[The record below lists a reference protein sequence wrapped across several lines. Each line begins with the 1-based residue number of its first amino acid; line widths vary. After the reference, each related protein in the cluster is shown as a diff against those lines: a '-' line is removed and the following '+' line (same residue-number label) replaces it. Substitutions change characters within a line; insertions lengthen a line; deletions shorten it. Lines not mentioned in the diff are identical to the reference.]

1 MKNLQLEEHRKEHQ
15 SRNRMNLKN
24 SILMFSMLFS
34 LCFESCLKD
43 NAQVD
48 HDVVWKGRILENSTN
63 KPIPNADI
71 YLYEHELDND
81 FLSNSPR
88 ILKNIYKADKDGY
101 YEFTYRDL
109 VKNGYEIQV
118 SAGKYYTSNKIA
130 SDDRNGV
137 SKVDVLLEP
146 YAWIK
151 FHVKNVNP
159 YDENDNI
166 DINGDCLNKLL
177 IGRLQDTIYICDQI
191 GNKPTDFV
199 WWVEKNNTI
208 TKHRDTIPYLK
219 AHDTTYFEIKY

>member
-15 SRNRMNLKN
+15 SGNRMNLKN
-24 SILMFSMLFS
+24 SILLFSMLFS
-34 LCFESCLKD
+34 LCFVSCLKD

-48 HDVVWKGRILENSTN
+48 HDVVWKGRILENGTN
-63 KPIPNADI
+63 KPIPDADI
-71 YLYEHELDND
+71 YLYEHELDID

-88 ILKNIYKADKDGY
+88 ILKNIYKADKDGF

-118 SAGKYYTSNKIA
+118 SAGKYYTSNKLA

-137 SKVDVLLEP
+137 SKVDILLDP

-159 YDENDNI
+159 YDENDKILVNNLKPLVGNRV
-166 DINGDCLNKLL
+166 DTFL
-177 IGRLQDTIYICDQI
+177 IEQSI
-191 GNKPTDFV
+191 GNKKFDIIT
-199 WWVEKNNTI
+199 WYYKNQI
-208 TKHRDTIPYLK
+208 KYVLRDSINKLVSQ
-219 AHDTTYFEIKY
+219 DTTYFEIKY